1 MKRLHPWTSWTLL
14 GAFAATALLW
24 PLSPARAG
32 KSARTQQYATA
43 ASLAEAALLYNYARR
58 QNSTNGALALAGA
71 AGTGYLW
78 NQYSRQRS
86 GEDRQAAAR
95 QNYYRRRAA
104 YYHRVAQS
112 EHRRLAFYHRAAAHH
127 AYYHRRYR

>member
-1 MKRLHPWTSWTLL
+1 MNCKYKGLSWGLL
-14 GAFAATALLW
+14 GAFTVTALLL
-24 PLSPARAG
+24 PLAPAQAG

-71 AGTGYLW
+71 AGTAYLW
-78 NQYSRQRS
+78 NQYSGQRHR
-86 GEDRQAAAR
+86 EDRDAAAR

-104 YYHRVAQS
+104 YYHRVANA
-112 EHRRLAFYHRAAAHH
+112 EHRRLAFYHRAAAHR
-127 AYYHRRYR
+127 AYYHRRRI